1 MPPAFVQVSVAAAD
15 ITTAD
20 VLATAIV
27 AGGIPMLDRA
37 TDGWDVA
44 VLAVGADGALLGTP
58 DFRR

>member
-1 MPPAFVQVSVAAAD
+1 VSVAAAD

-37 TDGWDVA
+37 TDRWDIA
-44 VLAVGADGALLGTP
+44 VLAVGTDGALLGTP